1 MMRLGSFRY
10 LAPTSVGEVVKVL
23 RAEGPQASP
32 FAGGTDLVPNMKRR
46 QQLPRTLVALRRVEG
61 LREVVSGK
69 GGLTLGAGLTL
80 TATAARREVPAAQRA
95 LGMAAGKVATPHIR
109 NMGTLGGN
117 LCLDTRCN
125 YYDQNYEWRQA
136 ISFCKKAPGPEGVAV
151 TEPGKTV
158 CWVAPSSPRCWAVSS
173 SDTAPAL
180 VALGAEV
187 TLVSADG
194 ERRIPLEQLYRN
206 DGMAYLT
213 KARDELLTAV
223 HLPTPAEGARSTYWK
238 LRRRGSFDFPVLA
251 VAAAGV
257 VDRDGTARALRVVLG
272 AVESCPLLLDTSELL
287 GQQLTDERL
296 GAFADKAVRPARPL
310 DNTDFALSWR
320 KKVVREYLIGALKE
334 LRGDDPARLG
344 LLARSAARLLPVAV

>member
-1 MMRLGSFRY
+1 MMRLSPFRW
-10 LAPTSVGEVVKVL
+10 LAPTSLAEAARLL
-23 RAEGPQASP
+23 RAEGPGAMLI
-32 FAGGTDLVPNMKRR
+32 AGGTDLVPNMKRR
-46 QQLPRTLVALRRVEG
+46 QQLPATLVSLMRIDALRAVAAAN
-61 LREVVSGK
+61 
-69 GGLTLGAGLTL
+69 GGVTLGAGLTL
-80 TATAARREVPAAQRA
+80 SAAAGARELAPAFRA
-95 LGMAAGKVATPHIR
+95 LRLSAGKVATPHIR

-125 YYDQNYEWRQA
+125 YYDQNHEWRRA
-136 ISFCKKAPGPEGVAV
+136 IDFCKKAPGPEGVAV
-151 TEPGKTV
+151 TQPGPTV

-180 VALGAEV
+180 VALGAQV

-213 KARDELLTAV
+213 KGRDEVLSAV
-223 HLPTPAEGARSTYWK
+223 HLPAPEEGARSVYWK
-238 LRRRGSFDFPVLA
+238 LRRRGSFDFPVLS

-257 VDRDGTARALRVVLG
+257 VDRDGTARALRITLG
-272 AVESCPLLLDTSELL
+272 SVESCPLLLDATELL
-287 GQQLTDERL
+287 GQRLTDERL
-296 GAFADKAVRPARPL
+296 AAWADKAVRPARPL

-320 KKVVREYLIGALKE
+320 KKMAREYLLGALKE

-344 LLARSAARLLPVAV
+344 LLARSAARLLPVLA

>member
-1 MMRLGSFRY
+1 MMRLGEFRY
-10 LAPTSVGEVVKVL
+10 LAPTSLAEAARAL
-23 RAEGPQASP
+23 REPGAVP
-32 FAGGTDLVPNMKRR
+32 FAGGTDLIPNMKRR
-46 QQLPRTLVALRRVEG
+46 QQLPGTLVALRRIAELTRVT
-61 LREVVSGK
+61 SAK
-69 GGLTLGAGLTL
+69 GGLTLGAGLSL
-80 TATAARREVPAAQRA
+80 SEAAARRELPAAQRA
-95 LGMAAGKVATPHIR
+95 LAMAAGKVATPHIR

-125 YYDQNYEWRQA
+125 YYDQNWEWRQA

-151 TEPGKTV
+151 TTPGKTV

-187 TLVSADG
+187 TLLSTDG

-206 DGMAYLT
+206 DGMSYLT
-213 KARDELLTAV
+213 KRKDELLTAV
-223 HLPTPAEGARSTYWK
+223 HLAAPAEGARSTYWK
-238 LRRRGSFDFPVLA
+238 LRRRGSFDFPVLS

-257 VDRDGTARALRVVLG
+257 VDRDGTARALRLVLG
-272 AVESCPLLLDTSELL
+272 AVESCPLLLDASELV
-287 GQQLTDERL
+287 GQRLTDERL
-296 GAFADKAVRPARPL
+296 AAFADKAVRPARPL

-320 KKVVREYLIGALKE
+320 KKVAREYLIGALKE
-334 LRGDDPARLG
+334 LRGDDPSRLG